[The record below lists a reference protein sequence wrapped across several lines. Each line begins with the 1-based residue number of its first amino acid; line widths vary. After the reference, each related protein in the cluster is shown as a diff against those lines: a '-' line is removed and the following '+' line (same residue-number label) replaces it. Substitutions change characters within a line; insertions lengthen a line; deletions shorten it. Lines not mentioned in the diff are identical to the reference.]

1 MVTNRSAKRPYSR
14 SFYVA
19 TAVVLAGCGGG
30 PDMAGPAASSGAMG
44 GAGDLAAATA
54 SAHDMRLVGM
64 HDLQARPA
72 YQPVVHAYGDRRI
85 LFVGHHVGEALN
97 PMTGAVEVNGTSILD
112 VTDPA
117 HPEMLVHVPPSG
129 EATFAQHV
137 QLCDG
142 AMLPSGD
149 PAKTY
154 MLRSNGNLGWDLW
167 DATDPAAPAFI
178 RIVGETG
185 YSSRPESSRGV
196 RETHKMQWDCETGF
210 AYFNG
215 TPEGWRVTRLLMV
228 YDLSTPEEPKHVR
241 DFGLDGW
248 QPDPNGAM
256 PAYRISGLH
265 QPFVVGNRMYLGYGS
280 GSDGVLQILD
290 RDKFVHG
297 DPNATDPFAPTA
309 ENLLYPQISRLDFP
323 EYWGVHTA
331 KPIYDFP
338 IPDYSDDR
346 DYSSRDLLI
355 IASEA
360 GGGAARCLGTRDIA
374 FIVDISQED
383 KPFVISTFQTPD
395 QPGDYCN
402 QGGRFGP
409 HSVHDAYNPAFDKTM
424 AVLSYFNAGV
434 RAFDIRN
441 PFAPV
446 EVAHFVP
453 TPNANTIEYCTEIDG
468 VRECPRVIQTNNVN
482 IDDRG
487 YIYAVDRAHTGLH
500 IVELQGE
507 ARAIVGL

>member
-1 MVTNRSAKRPYSR
+1 MVTNDSAARPFSR
-14 SFYVA
+14 CLYA
-19 TAVVLAGCGGG
+19 LTAAAIAGCGGG
-30 PDMAGPAASSGAMG
+30 QDMAGSG
-44 GAGDLAAATA
+44 GAADNAPVDLAAATD
-54 SAHDMRLVGM
+54 SAENMRLVGL
-64 HDLQARPA
+64 HDLQGRSA
-72 YQPVVHAYGDRRI
+72 YQPVVHAYGERRI
-85 LFVGHHVGEALN
+85 LFVGHHVGEAMN
-97 PMTGAVEVNGTSILD
+97 PMTGQTEVNGTSIVD
-112 VTDPA
+112 VTDPST
-117 HPEMLVHVPPSG
+117 PTLLVHVPPSG
-129 EATFAQHV
+129 EARFAQHV

-142 AMLPSGD
+142 STLPDGN
-149 PAKTY
+149 PATTY

-167 DATDPAAPAFI
+167 DATDPAEPEFI

-196 RETHKMQWDCETGF
+196 RETHKMQWDCETGI

-215 TPEGWRVTRLLMV
+215 TPENWRVTRLLMV
-228 YDLSTPEEPKHVR
+228 YDLSNPEEPEHIR

-248 QPDPNGAM
+248 QPDPNGEM
-256 PAYRISGLH
+256 PPYNVSGLH
-265 QPFVVGNRMYLGYGS
+265 QPFTVGNRVYMGYGS
-280 GSDGVLQILD
+280 GGDGVLQILD
-290 RDKFVHG
+290 RDRLLHG
-297 DPNATDPFAPTA
+297 NPSAPNPLAPTT

-323 EYWGVHTA
+323 RFWGVHTA
-331 KPIYDFP
+331 KPIFDFP
-338 IPDYSDDR
+338 IPDYTEDR
-346 DYSSRDLLI
+346 DYASRDLLI
-355 IASEA
+355 IVSEA
-360 GGGAARCLGTRDIA
+360 GGGAARCQGTRDIS

-402 QGGRFGP
+402 KGGRFGP
-409 HSVHDAYNPAFDKTM
+409 HSVHDAFHPGFDKTM

-446 EVAHFVP
+446 EVGHFVP
-453 TPNANTIEYCTEIDG
+453 MPNDNTIEYCTEIDG

-500 IVELQGE
+500 IVELQGV

>member
-1 MVTNRSAKRPYSR
+1 MVTKCSASRPLSR
-14 SFYVA
+14 SFPLA
-19 TAVVLAGCGGG
+19 AAIAIAGCGGDQ
-30 PDMAGPAASSGAMG
+30 DMAGSGSAMNPAPV
-44 GAGDLAAATA
+44 DPTAATD
-54 SAHDMRLVGM
+54 SAHNMRLVGS
-64 HDLQARPA
+64 HDLQGRSA

-85 LFVGHHVGEALN
+85 LFVGHHVGEAHNAL
-97 PMTGAVEVNGTSILD
+97 TGKIEVNGTSILD

-117 HPEMLVHVPPSG
+117 DPTLLIHVPPSG

-142 AMLPSGD
+142 STLPNGD

-167 DATDPAAPAFI
+167 DATDPAEPAFI

-196 RETHKMQWDCETGF
+196 RETHKMQWDCETGI

-215 TPEGWRVTRLLMV
+215 TPEGWRVTRLLMT
-228 YDLSTPEEPKHVR
+228 YDLSQPEEPRHIR

-248 QPDPNGAM
+248 QPDPDGEM
-256 PAYRISGLH
+256 PPYNVSGLH
-265 QPFVVGNRMYLGYGS
+265 QPFVVGNRIYMGYGS
-280 GSDGVLQILD
+280 GADGVLQILD
-290 RDKFVHG
+290 RDKFLNG
-297 DPNATDPFAPTA
+297 DPTVADPFAPTTG
-309 ENLLYPQISRLDFP
+309 NLLYPQISRLDFP
-323 EYWGVHTA
+323 SYWGVHTA
-331 KPIYDFP
+331 KPIYDVP
-338 IPDYSDDR
+338 IPDYTDDR

-355 IASEA
+355 VVSEA
-360 GGGAARCLGTRDIA
+360 GGGAARCQGTRDIS

-395 QPGDYCN
+395 ESGGYCDK
-402 QGGRFGP
+402 GGRFGP
-409 HSVHDAYNPAFDKTM
+409 HSVHDAYHPGFDKTM

-453 TPNANTIEYCTEIDG
+453 TPNDNTIEYCTEIDG

-500 IVELQGE
+500 IVELEGE